1 MLVGVDRSWAFI
13 TSASVPAPIA
23 RQGEKARPAKNRRMH
38 SVQIF
43 CENPEPSVNS
53 AARGAEIT

>member
-1 MLVGVDRSWAFI
+1 MLVGVDRSWALI

-38 SVQIF
+38 SDQIF